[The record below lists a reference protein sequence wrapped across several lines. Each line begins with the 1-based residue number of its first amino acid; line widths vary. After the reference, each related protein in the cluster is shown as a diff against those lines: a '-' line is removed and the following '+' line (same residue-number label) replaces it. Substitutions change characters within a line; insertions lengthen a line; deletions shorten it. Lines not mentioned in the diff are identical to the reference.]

1 MPRATMTENDYLLAW
16 ALYDVAGLG
25 SLLECFQMTGCM
37 WRWLREPLRLLVAV
51 LLFTPTMV
59 DPARE
64 LMAPAIAITA
74 LDLLFKVG
82 NNALRALADLSMYGL
97 LVFGAYLLFAALRW
111 PLERWWQKRRGAQA
125 AARAEESEPTLREL
139 MLRGLEDAEQRQ
151 AAGGERIEPRL

>member
-1 MPRATMTENDYLLAW
+1 MNEEEYLLAW
-16 ALYDVAGLG
+16 AAYAVAALG
-25 SLLECFQMTGCM
+25 CMLVWLRMTGWI

-125 AARAEESEPTLREL
+125 AASAKESEPTLREL